1 MASKRLEASFLRR
14 EKKCLHLRSAS
25 YARMCVSPHR
35 FCLLM
40 TSSVK
45 YGMDKSTL
53 PNGVANFFYGP
64 KTENTNLR
72 RHLHQVHSD
81 EYDKVVLLNKW
92 TYKLSTQTRD
102 ASTHNA
108 RNKLDRQLPSFS
120 PASMMRVNLIL
131 NTGLQVSSVI
141 PSGVLAGLFVY
152 CALRTY
158 AGRTFVY
165 LSKTETHESGS
176 MKGPRVANTIQSKF
190 PSYSF

>member
-25 YARMCVSPHR
+25 YARMCVSHHR
-35 FCLLM
+35 FCLLT

-45 YGMDKSTL
+45 YGTDKSTL

-64 KTENTNLR
+64 KTRNTNLR

-102 ASTHNA
+102 ASTQSGDASTHNA
-108 RNKLDRQLPSFS
+108 HNKRDRQLPSFS
-120 PASMMRVNLIL
+120 PASFLEHLVRFIVADD
-131 NTGLQVSSVI
+131 QVSPDDVFFHALTIFSRFALSNALSFVNYVWFFARL
-141 PSGVLAGLFVY
+141 SSTLTSLAGI
-152 CALRTY
+152 R
-158 AGRTFVY
+158 
-165 LSKTETHESGS
+165 
-176 MKGPRVANTIQSKF
+176 
-190 PSYSF
+190 